1 MLQYILVGNPFVHSL
16 WTFEATN
23 ANGADIFIFW
33 LVIIAYLTDL
43 FSKPETT
50 GIPISLSN
58 KITLTFNKCYD
69 EFFKHEFYFATF
81 CLDPHM
87 SLLLNVGCN
96 LTSTPFRLS
105 EEQIS

>member
-1 MLQYILVGNPFVHSL
+1 MLQYILVGNPFVCSL
-16 WTFEATN
+16 WTFEAAN

-33 LVIIAYLTDL
+33 LAIAAYLTDL

-50 GIPISLSN
+50 GIPVSLSN
-58 KITLTFNKCYD
+58 KITLTFNKHYN
-69 EFFKHEFYFATF
+69 EFFKHEFYFAAF

-87 SLLLNVGCN
+87 SLLLNVECN
-96 LTSTPFRLS
+96 LTSMLFRLS